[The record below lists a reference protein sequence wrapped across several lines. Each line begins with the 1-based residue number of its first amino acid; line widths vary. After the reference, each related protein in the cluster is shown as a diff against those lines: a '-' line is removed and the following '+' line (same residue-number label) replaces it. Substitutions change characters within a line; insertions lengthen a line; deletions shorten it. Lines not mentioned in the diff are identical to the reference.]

1 MGKLSDFFPS
11 SAIQGMLAAIGLII
25 LGKQFHIM
33 LAHKISRENT
43 IDYLLE
49 IPYTIKDAVLYKN
62 EGLIYRSLNMLSM
75 L

>member
-1 MGKLSDFFPS
+1 MGALADFFPS

-33 LAHKISRENT
+33 FAHKIKREDT

-49 IPYTIKDAVLYKN
+49 IPFTINDALHYESK
-62 EGLIYRSLNMLSM
+62 GLVFAALQVY
-75 L
+75 